1 MDLSPQLLRDVEFRE
16 QWRGY
21 NPDEVDEFLE
31 RLATAV
37 EELQGRLAET
47 TERAERAERRVLD
60 SASDD
65 ELRRTLVIAQRTAD
79 ATLAEA
85 DAEAERRLADIDRRV
100 KEAEAEAEARAR
112 HELSELSVRRAALEA
127 DVRALGAYVDE
138 QRIFLAS
145 RLREQV
151 TWLEGK
157 GHLQLPSPPEL
168 RGEAVAPEPPAPE
181 AAPALEPT
189 AAMDV
194 AELRED
200 EGQHDE
206 DPVIALGTGREAPV
220 DVREA
225 PEGNGALAAAAAD
238 DPFLAEL
245 RRAVS
250 DEAPLGP
257 RELEG
262 PDELDDIEM
271 ADSGGGRFRRRKRR

>member
-85 DAEAERRLADIDRRV
+85 DAEAERRLADVDRRV
-100 KEAEAEAEARAR
+100 KEADAEAEARAR

-194 AELRED
+194 AELPEG

-220 DVREA
+220 DVRDA

>member
-85 DAEAERRLADIDRRV
+85 DAEAERRLADVDRRV
-100 KEAEAEAEARAR
+100 KEADAAAEARAR

-168 RGEAVAPEPPAPE
+168 RGEAVAPEPPPPE

>member
-85 DAEAERRLADIDRRV
+85 DAEAERRLADVDRRV
-100 KEAEAEAEARAR
+100 KEADAEAEARAR

-168 RGEAVAPEPPAPE
+168 RGEAVAPEPPPPE